1 MATVAETKTPSTLD
15 PAFLKI
21 NALMVMG
28 DLNAALNL
36 WNEALNAEWQSG
48 VDFARENV
56 GENHR
61 EN

>member
-1 MATVAETKTPSTLD
+1 MTITPTKVYTQD
-15 PAFLKI
+15 PTFLKI

-28 DLNAALNL
+28 DLSAALAL
-36 WNEALNAEWQSG
+36 WNEALNEQFESG
-48 VDFARENV
+48 VSYANENI

>member
-1 MATVAETKTPSTLD
+1 MTITETKVYTQD

-28 DLNAALNL
+28 DLQAALNL
-36 WNEALNAEWQSG
+36 WNEALNEQFESG
-48 VDFARENV
+48 ITYANENV

>member
-1 MATVAETKTPSTLD
+1 MTISPTKVYTQD
-15 PAFLKI
+15 PTFLKI

-28 DLNAALNL
+28 DLQAALKL

-48 VDFARENV
+48 VDFAQENI
-56 GENHR
+56 GDNHR